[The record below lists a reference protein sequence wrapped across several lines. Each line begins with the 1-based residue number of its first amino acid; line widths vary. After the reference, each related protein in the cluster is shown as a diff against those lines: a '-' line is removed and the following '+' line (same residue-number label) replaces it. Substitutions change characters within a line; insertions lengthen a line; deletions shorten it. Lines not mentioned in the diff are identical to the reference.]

1 MNFNLDKIRDAT
13 RGIGILLISAA
24 VLSGAFQENNPFI
37 ALCIII
43 VGIISIIIG
52 SMEDQ
57 P

>member
-1 MNFNLDKIRDAT
+1 MNFNLDKIRDAARNAGT
-13 RGIGILLISAA
+13 ILISAA
-24 VLSGAFQENNPFI
+24 SLSAAFQENNPFI

-43 VGIISIIIG
+43 VGIILIIVG